1 MYQISDIT
9 KVATEVV
16 TWTHNWFYDNG
27 MTDAFLGI
35 SGGTDSTVM
44 SKILVEA
51 LGADH
56 VHGIFMPKGV
66 QSDIEDARAAAK
78 AAGVVLTREVNIELP
93 VLAAEAV
100 VLRAVR
106 HDNLSVQ
113 AAINL
118 IPRVRTAVEYCI
130 AQTTVPEKSAVVC
143 TTNLSELMMGYFT
156 KWADMG
162 DLAPIANLTK
172 TEVRQLG
179 LTLGLPE
186 NLVLKTPADG
196 LSGRSD
202 EEKMGFTY
210 EQIDNYIRKNFE
222 AVPEGVKVALDAR
235 ISRMEF
241 KRKSIKIDAY
251 APQLTVIQH

>member
-1 MYQISDIT
+1 MYQINDMN
-9 KVATEVV
+9 KVATEIV
-16 TWTHNWFYDNG
+16 TWTHDWFHENG

-44 SKILVEA
+44 SKILTEA
-51 LGADH
+51 LGKDH
-56 VHGIFMPKGV
+56 VYGIFMPKGI
-66 QSDIEDARAAAK
+66 QPDIDDARAAAK
-78 AAGVVLTREVNIELP
+78 AAGVVLTREVNLELA
-93 VLAAEAV
+93 VLAAEAT
-100 VLRAVR
+100 VLRGGH

-118 IPRVRTAVEYCI
+118 IPRVRTAIEYCI
-130 AQTTVPEKSAVVC
+130 AQDTVPEKSAVVC
-143 TTNLSELMMGYFT
+143 TANLSELVMGYFT

-235 ISRMEF
+235 VARMEF